1 MQRQKSELGERS
13 EAASLL
19 EIARAREGP
28 QFFIVDAELRVLH
41 QHVDVL
47 LPGHRGEVPADI
59 ALTAARLVRGSLQR
73 RSVDVALVRPDLA
86 LRAIRLAEDGSCY
99 ALFLEAYQAR
109 DLVRTAVQCYRLSAR
124 ESAVLHLMLHG
135 HPTVAIAAELGIE
148 PTTVLQHI
156 KNIGLKIGVT
166 KRSAIVAAVLGTM
179 PVAVDDDEKGRGSL
193 RGPGVRLAASR
204 P

>member
-1 MQRQKSELGERS
+1 LRTEQRTKSEGERS
-13 EAASLL
+13 PAASLL

-28 QFFIVDAELRVLH
+28 QFFIVDADMTVLH

-47 LPGHRGEVPADI
+47 LPEHRGELPGDV
-59 ALTAARLVRGSLQR
+59 ALTAIRLMRGPLQR
-73 RSVDVALVRPDLA
+73 RSTDVALVRSDLA
-86 LRAIRLAEDGSCY
+86 LRMIRLADDGSCY

-109 DLVRTAVQCYRLSAR
+109 DLVRTAVQCYHLSAR
-124 ESAVLHLMLHG
+124 ESAVLDRMLHG
-135 HPTVAIAAELGIE
+135 YPTVAIAAELGIE

-179 PVAVDDDEKGRGSL
+179 PVAVDDDEAPSNRQRRARS
-193 RGPGVRLAASR
+193 A
-204 P
+204 

>member
-1 MQRQKSELGERS
+1 MRTEQRVKSEEDRS
-13 EAASLL
+13 PAASLL

-28 QFFIVDAELRVLH
+28 QFFIVDANMTVLH
-41 QHVDVL
+41 QHVDVVM
-47 LPGHRGEVPADI
+47 PGHRGELPGDV
-59 ALTAARLVRGSLQR
+59 ALAAIRLMRGLLQR
-73 RSVDVALVRPDLA
+73 RSTDVALVRPDLA
-86 LRAIRLAEDGSCY
+86 LRMIRLAEDGSCY

-109 DLVRTAVQCYRLSAR
+109 DLVRTAVQCYHLSVR
-124 ESAVLHLMLHG
+124 ESAVLDRMLHG

-179 PVAVDDDEKGRGSL
+179 PVAGDDDEPAGRQRRARS
-193 RGPGVRLAASR
+193 A
-204 P
+204 

>member
-1 MQRQKSELGERS
+1 VRTVQRQKSVGERS
-13 EAASLL
+13 PAASLL

-28 QFFIVDAELRVLH
+28 QFFIVDAAMTVLH

-47 LPGHRGEVPADI
+47 LPGHRGEVPADV
-59 ALTAARLVRGSLQR
+59 ALTAARLIRGSLQR
-73 RSVDVALVRPDLA
+73 RGADVALVRPDLA

-124 ESAVLHLMLHG
+124 ESAVLDRMLHG

-179 PVAVDDDEKGRGSL
+179 PVTVDDDDDDAPAGRQ
-193 RGPGVRLAASR
+193 RRVRSA
-204 P
+204 

>member
-1 MQRQKSELGERS
+1 MRTMQRPKSEAERS
-13 EAASLL
+13 SAASLL

-28 QFFIVDAELRVLH
+28 QFFIVDDTMRVLH
-41 QHVDVL
+41 QHADL
-47 LPGHRGEVPADI
+47 LAPGQRGELPADV
-59 ALTAARLVRGSLQR
+59 ALTAVRLMRGPLQR
-73 RSVDVALVRPDLA
+73 RSTDVALVRPDLA
-86 LRAIRLAEDGSCY
+86 LRMIRLAEDGSCY

-109 DLVRTAVQCYRLSAR
+109 DLVRTAVQCYHLSVR
-124 ESAVLHLMLHG
+124 ESAVLDRLLHG

-179 PVAVDDDEKGRGSL
+179 PVSVEDDDVPAGRQRRARS
-193 RGPGVRLAASR
+193 A
-204 P
+204 

>member
-1 MQRQKSELGERS
+1 MRTVQREKSEGERS
-13 EAASLL
+13 PAASLL

-28 QFFIVDAELRVLH
+28 QFFIVDATMTVLH

-47 LPGHRGEVPADI
+47 LPGHRGELPGDI
-59 ALTAARLVRGSLQR
+59 ALTAIRLMRGPLQR
-73 RSVDVALVRPDLA
+73 RSTDVALVRPDLA
-86 LRAIRLAEDGSCY
+86 LRMIRLADDGTCY

-109 DLVRTAVQCYRLSAR
+109 DLVRTAVQCYHLSVR
-124 ESAVLHLMLHG
+124 ESAVLDRMLHG

-179 PVAVDDDEKGRGSL
+179 PVTIDDDEEPSGRQRRARS
-193 RGPGVRLAASR
+193 A
-204 P
+204 

>member
-1 MQRQKSELGERS
+1 MRTEQRTKSEGERS
-13 EAASLL
+13 PAASLL

-28 QFFIVDAELRVLH
+28 QFFIVDADMTVLH

-47 LPGHRGEVPADI
+47 LPEHRGELPGDV
-59 ALTAARLVRGSLQR
+59 ALTAIRLMRGPLQR
-73 RSVDVALVRPDLA
+73 RSTDVALVRSDLA
-86 LRAIRLAEDGSCY
+86 LRMIRLADDGSCY

-109 DLVRTAVQCYRLSAR
+109 DLVRTAVQCYHLSAR
-124 ESAVLHLMLHG
+124 ESAVLDRMLHG
-135 HPTVAIAAELGIE
+135 YPTVAIAAELGIE

-179 PVAVDDDEKGRGSL
+179 PVAVDDDEAPSNRQRRARS
-193 RGPGVRLAASR
+193 A
-204 P
+204 

>member
-1 MQRQKSELGERS
+1 MRTEQRTKSEGERS
-13 EAASLL
+13 PAASLL

-28 QFFIVDAELRVLH
+28 QFFIVDANMTVLH

-47 LPGHRGEVPADI
+47 LPEHRGELPGDV
-59 ALTAARLVRGSLQR
+59 ALTAIRLMRGPLQR
-73 RSVDVALVRPDLA
+73 RSTDVALVRPDLA
-86 LRAIRLAEDGSCY
+86 LRMIRLADDGSCY

-109 DLVRTAVQCYRLSAR
+109 DLVRTAVQCYHLSAR
-124 ESAVLHLMLHG
+124 ESAVLDRMLHG
-135 HPTVAIAAELGIE
+135 YPTVAIAAELGIE

-179 PVAVDDDEKGRGSL
+179 PVAVDDDDEAPSNRQRRARS
-193 RGPGVRLAASR
+193 A
-204 P
+204 

>member
-1 MQRQKSELGERS
+1 LRTEQRTKSEGERS
-13 EAASLL
+13 PAASLL

-28 QFFIVDAELRVLH
+28 QFFIVDAAMTVLH

-47 LPGHRGEVPADI
+47 LPEHRGELPGDV
-59 ALTAARLVRGSLQR
+59 ALTAIRLMRGPLQR
-73 RSVDVALVRPDLA
+73 RSTDVALVRSDLA
-86 LRAIRLAEDGSCY
+86 LRMIRLADDGSCY

-109 DLVRTAVQCYRLSAR
+109 DLVRTAVQCYHLSAR
-124 ESAVLHLMLHG
+124 ESAVLDRMLHG
-135 HPTVAIAAELGIE
+135 YPTVAIAAELGIE

-179 PVAVDDDEKGRGSL
+179 PVAVDDDEAPSNRQRRARS
-193 RGPGVRLAASR
+193 A
-204 P
+204 